1 MEKEFLLRDIAK
13 LEYGN
18 KFDKNKMTHNE
29 PCYNFVGRTE
39 KNNGITDFVD
49 DNGTEP
55 FAAGTITLAFGGSIG
70 STFIQPKPYYTSQ
83 NVGVI
88 TLPGEV
94 SENAKIYFIKALEKV
109 CKNRYVA
116 FADEINKHFK
126 TDLALSLPV
135 IPSADPSHVYTPSD
149 IDWGYM
155 ERCIAEL
162 EEERIAELEAYLQA
176 AGLDD
181 CELTPQDEQ
190 ALAEEPP
197 FAEFTCDELFELVNP
212 RGKLTTRQLIEGKDL
227 PYVAAKKTNNGVAKM
242 CSKENI
248 PEEDIMPGG
257 AIVFVQQG
265 DGAAGYTTYQPGP
278 FYAISCV
285 CCGYNENLND
295 KVGMYLMAQLDKNKA
310 LYSHSQSWNGTK
322 IKQTIL
328 SLPVVPSADPAH
340 VYAPADIDWGYMER
354 YIRAT
359 EKLVMADVVAY
370 KDRVIAE
377 TRRIVHAPDSRATPA
392 VDLPV
397 APCSL

>member
-1 MEKEFLLRDIAK
+1 MEKEFKASDLFEIKKGKRLTKADMLPGEI
-13 LEYGN
+13 
-18 KFDKNKMTHNE
+18 
-29 PCYNFVGRTE
+29 PFVGSSAA
-39 KNNGITDFVD
+39 NNGITARIGNNQYLHPANTFTVSY
-49 DNGTEP
+49 NG
-55 FAAGTITLAFGGSIG
+55 S
-70 STFIQPKPYYTSQ
+70 
-83 NVGVI
+83 V
-88 TLPGEV
+88 GEV
-94 SENAKIYFIKALEKV
+94 FLQDERFWASDDVNVWYPRFAFNREAVQYIMAAIKKLSARYGYTAKWTIDKMRGERI
-109 CKNRYVA
+109 
-116 FADEINKHFK
+116 
-126 TDLALSLPV
+126 SLPV
-135 IPSADPSHVYTPSD
+135 VPSADPAHVYTPAD

-162 EEERIAELEAYLQA
+162 EEERVAELEAYLQA

-227 PYVAAKKTNNGVAKM
+227 PYVGAKKTNNGVAKM
-242 CSKENI
+242 CSKVNI

-322 IKQTIL
+322 IKQTTL
-328 SLPVVPSADPAH
+328 SLPVVPSADPSH

-377 TRRIVHAPDSRATPA
+377 TRRIVCTPA
-392 VDLPV
+392 PS
-397 APCSL
+397 AT

>member
-126 TDLALSLPV
+126 TDLVISLPV
-135 IPSADPSHVYTPSD
+135 VPSADPSHVYTPSD

-155 ERCIAEL
+155 ERYIAEL
-162 EEERIAELEAYLQA
+162 EEERVAELEAYLQA
-176 AGLDD
+176 TGLDD
-181 CELTPQDEQ
+181 CDLTAKDE
-190 ALAEEPP
+190 ATLAKEPT
-197 FAEFTCDELFELVNP
+197 FAEFKASALFEIKKGRRLTKADMIP
-212 RGKLTTRQLIEGKDL
+212 GKIPFVGSSSD
-227 PYVAAKKTNNGVAKM
+227 NNGITARIGNAEHLHPANTFTVSYNGSVGEVFLQDEKFWASDDVNVWYPRFTFNRESVQYIMAVVKKLGARYSYNAKWGIEAM
-242 CSKENI
+242 KGE
-248 PEEDIMPGG
+248 
-257 AIVFVQQG
+257 V
-265 DGAAGYTTYQPGP
+265 
-278 FYAISCV
+278 
-285 CCGYNENLND
+285 
-295 KVGMYLMAQLDKNKA
+295 
-310 LYSHSQSWNGTK
+310 
-322 IKQTIL
+322 L
-328 SLPVVPSADPAH
+328 SLPVIPSADPIHA
-340 VYAPADIDWGYMER
+340 YTPADIDWGYMER
-354 YIRAT
+354 YIKAI
-359 EKLVMADVVAY
+359 EKLVTADVVAY
-370 KDRVIAE
+370 KDKVIE
-377 TRRIVHAPDSRATPA
+377 GTRQAIT
-392 VDLPV
+392 VDKEV
-397 APCSL
+397 QA

>member
-1 MEKEFLLRDIAK
+1 MEKEFLLHDIAK

-135 IPSADPSHVYTPSD
+135 IPSADPSHVYTPAD
-149 IDWGYM
+149 IDWGCM

-162 EEERIAELEAYLQA
+162 EEERIAELAAYLQA
-176 AGLDD
+176 SGLDD

-197 FAEFTCDELFELVNP
+197 FAEFRVGDVFKPL
-212 RGKLTTRQLIEGKDL
+212 KLKKYAKVPTSEGDVPFVSCKVTDNGIASYCGEA
-227 PYVAAKKTNNGVAKM
+227 PEVEHCITVSTNGNCFDCFWHDYPIIPSSDVEVLHLEGVTDNRERAVY
-242 CSKENI
+242 I
-248 PEEDIMPGG
+248 
-257 AIVFVQQG
+257 
-265 DGAAGYTTYQPGP
+265 
-278 FYAISCV
+278 
-285 CCGYNENLND
+285 CGVLAPNS
-295 KVGMYLMAQLDKNKA
+295 A
-310 LYSHSQSWNGTK
+310 LYSYTNKPKNGKVFDTK
-322 IKQTIL
+322 IL
-328 SLPVVPSADPAH
+328 LPVVPSADPSH
-340 VYAPADIDWGYMER
+340 VYTPADIDWGCMER

-377 TRRIVHAPDSRATPA
+377 TKRIVRQNGSHTAAGEA
-392 VDLPV
+392 Q
-397 APCSL
+397 PC